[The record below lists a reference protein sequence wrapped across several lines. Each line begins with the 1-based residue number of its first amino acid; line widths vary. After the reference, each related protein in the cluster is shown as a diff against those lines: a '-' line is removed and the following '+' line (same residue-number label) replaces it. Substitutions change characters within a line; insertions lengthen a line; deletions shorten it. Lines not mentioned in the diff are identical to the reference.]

1 MLRVAAFFWR
11 NKVNDMT
18 VNRIQVAA
26 EKYAPAGGETLSPL
40 EVTTA
45 QTPTSCEEAAALAL
59 LTAAQRATDAKT
71 AWHWYHVYGAL
82 VKSAAMGG
90 FVDADGTY
98 LLESGSE
105 MSITDLTNVRS
116 RF

>member
-1 MLRVAAFFWR
+1 
-11 NKVNDMT
+11 MT
-18 VNRIQVAA
+18 VDPIQAAA
-26 EKYAPAGGETLSPL
+26 EKYAPAGGGGILSPL
-40 EVTTA
+40 EVTSA

>member
-1 MLRVAAFFWR
+1 MM
-11 NKVNDMT
+11 VNP
-18 VNRIQVAA
+18 IEVAA
-26 EKYAPAGGETLSPL
+26 EKYAPAGGEMLSPL

-71 AWHWYHVYGAL
+71 AWHWFHVYGAL

-90 FVDADGTY
+90 FVDDDGVS
-98 LLESGSE
+98 LLEAGSE
-105 MSITDLTNVRS
+105 LSITDLARIRS

>member
-1 MLRVAAFFWR
+1 MV
-11 NKVNDMT
+11 D
-18 VNRIQVAA
+18 RIQAAA
-26 EKYAPAGGETLSPL
+26 EKYAPAGGEMLSPL

-98 LLESGSE
+98 LLEAGES
-105 MSITDLTNVRS
+105 MSVTELANIRA

>member
-1 MLRVAAFFWR
+1 MK
-11 NKVNDMT
+11 NMT
-18 VNRIQVAA
+18 ANPIEVAA
-26 EKYAPAGGETLSPL
+26 EKYAPAGGGPLSPL

-98 LLESGSE
+98 LLEAGNE
-105 MSITDLTNVRS
+105 MSIIDLVNVRS
-116 RF
+116 SF

>member
-1 MLRVAAFFWR
+1 MS
-11 NKVNDMT
+11 DMMM
-18 VNRIQVAA
+18 NRIQAAA
-26 EKYAPAGGETLSPL
+26 EKLAPAGGGMLSPL

-71 AWHWYHVYGAL
+71 AWHWFHVYKAL
-82 VKSAAMGG
+82 VTSAAHGG
-90 FVDADGTY
+90 FAEDADGTY
-98 LLESGSE
+98 LLETGSDLSFADLA
-105 MSITDLTNVRS
+105 SIRS

>member
-1 MLRVAAFFWR
+1 MMVNPIEVAA
-11 NKVNDMT
+11 
-18 VNRIQVAA
+18 A
-26 EKYAPAGGETLSPL
+26 KYAPAGGETLSPL

-82 VKSAAMGG
+82 VKSAARGG

-98 LLESGSE
+98 LLEAGDE
-105 MSITDLTNVRS
+105 MSFADLVNVRTS
-116 RF
+116 F

>member
-1 MLRVAAFFWR
+1 MM
-11 NKVNDMT
+11 VNA
-18 VNRIQVAA
+18 IEAAA
-26 EKYAPAGGETLSPL
+26 EKYAPAGGELLPVL

-71 AWHWYHVYGAL
+71 AWHWYHVYAAL

-98 LLESGSE
+98 LLEAGDR
-105 MSITDLTNVRS
+105 MSVIDLANVRA